1 MSAAPDTT
9 NVLRLWAAVVLLSLL
24 EAWAFPGDVR
34 GAPGA
39 LYVAANVLVFFA
51 ALLFLAYHAGAARGA
66 VLLWAQL
73 IFMFGIFRLNTV
85 QLWRL
90 AGLT

>member
-1 MSAAPDTT
+1 MAIAAAI
-9 NVLRLWAAVVLLSLL
+9 NVVYYSIFRFGLNQKLGDPSLT
-24 EAWAFPGDVR
+24 EIQIVTAIG
-34 GAPGA
+34 
-39 LYVAANVLVFFA
+39 